1 MCELVKNLS
10 LLLAMWMC
18 SSNPTQIL
26 WGVSETV
33 YTNWLRLA
41 PIERPPLGAQLAPDL
56 LNCEWNANELQ
67 NRQTQ
72 GEEYEV
78 LQRQRKF
85 SRNCSQVFEAL
96 QFASFQTEYVVYE
109 NLLQEK
115 QPNPTPP
122 TGIHLPK
129 RTQRKCQSNQL
140 KSTREIYLV
149 FDVTCVFVCFMRLS
163 YLNSMAL
170 F

>member
-1 MCELVKNLS
+1 
-10 LLLAMWMC
+10 MC

-67 NRQTQ
+67 RTDNPKQRGRVWGT
-72 GEEYEV
+72 GDAVEAKEV
-78 LQRQRKF
+78 

-96 QFASFQTEYVVYE
+96 QFASFQTEYEYE
-109 NLLQEK
+109 NPIQEK
-115 QPNPTPP
+115 PANTLIPPNEHKENAKAISWNRL
-122 TGIHLPK
+122 GKYILFLMWH
-129 RTQRKCQSNQL
+129 
-140 KSTREIYLV
+140 V
-149 FDVTCVFVCFMRLS
+149 FLS
-163 YLNSMAL
+163 VLCDWAT
-170 F
+170 

>member
-1 MCELVKNLS
+1 MYELVKNLS

-67 NRQTQ
+67 DRQSQ
-72 GEEYEV
+72 RGRGDAVEAKEV
-78 LQRQRKF
+78 
-85 SRNCSQVFEAL
+85 SGNCSQVFEAL
-96 QFASFQTEYVVYE
+96 QFANF
-109 NLLQEK
+109 
-115 QPNPTPP
+115 
-122 TGIHLPK
+122 
-129 RTQRKCQSNQL
+129 
-140 KSTREIYLV
+140 
-149 FDVTCVFVCFMRLS
+149 
-163 YLNSMAL
+163 
-170 F
+170 